1 MTKTNTTP
9 VHISV
14 LLDRSGSMSAIASDI
29 VGGFNSFLDEQRK
42 QPGDARLT
50 LVQFD
55 TGDPFEVVIDGR
67 DLDRVLD
74 MPAGAFIPRGG
85 TPLLDAVARLIIRTD
100 GEIAARADR
109 GLPIE
114 DQLVMIVTDGYENA
128 SVEQTRASVAA
139 MIDDRRGRAWTF
151 AFLGANQDAFD
162 EADSIGMAQGS
173 AANWDASEK
182 GTAAMWNQLST
193 STSTMRSKSSE
204 ERKSGRDEF
213 FGPGSS
219 SSES

>member
-1 MTKTNTTP
+1 
-9 VHISV
+9 
-14 LLDRSGSMSAIASDI
+14 
-29 VGGFNSFLDEQRK
+29 
-42 QPGDARLT
+42 
-50 LVQFD
+50 VQFD

-67 DLDRVLD
+67 DLDRVPD

-128 SVEQTRASVAA
+128 SVVQTRASVAA

-162 EADSIGMAQGS
+162 EADAIGMAQGS

-193 STSTMRSKSSE
+193 STSTMRSKSSQ
-204 ERKSGRDEF
+204 ERKTGRDEF
-213 FGPGSS
+213 FGPGTS